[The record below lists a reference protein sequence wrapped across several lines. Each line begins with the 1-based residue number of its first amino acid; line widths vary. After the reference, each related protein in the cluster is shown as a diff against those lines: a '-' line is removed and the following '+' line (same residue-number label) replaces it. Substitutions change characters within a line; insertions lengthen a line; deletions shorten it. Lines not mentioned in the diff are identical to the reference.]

1 MIAFA
6 TSGGTDPP
14 FLATWPMDYKG
25 SRMLVKCFESWYVG
39 DQQYETMGCIGM
51 LGLCSLGSP

>member
-14 FLATWPMDYKG
+14 FLATWPMDYNA
-25 SRMLVKCFESWYVG
+25 
-39 DQQYETMGCIGM
+39 
-51 LGLCSLGSP
+51 LGKIYRDNL

>member
-14 FLATWPMDYKG
+14 FLATWPMDYLTGVIRLKHITRLHTENLQKQTLPLAQVADRN
-25 SRMLVKCFESWYVG
+25 S
-39 DQQYETMGCIGM
+39 
-51 LGLCSLGSP
+51 